1 MARTDTLL
9 LVVKYIIA
17 HSSWSNTIELH
28 AADLPESFQLTKAV
42 LVIPDGGYSNLSL
55 PVSQEMFTF
64 WCYGTTPQEAR
75 TVVDTI
81 QTIFTR
87 TKPAAVTMPSGTG
100 YFLTATGSYDVI
112 SNVFID
118 EAGIEQTL
126 NNNFVKEDGSEQ
138 QIFFVNGVPMWPSSL
153 LGHPRLFEATD
164 QRVFEATDNRVF
176 EV

>member
-100 YFLTATGSYDVI
+100 YFLTAR
-112 SNVFID
+112 
-118 EAGIEQTL
+118 
-126 NNNFVKEDGSEQ
+126 
-138 QIFFVNGVPMWPSSL
+138 
-153 LGHPRLFEATD
+153 RLFGP
-164 QRVFEATDNRVF
+164 VFHREPDTTWPRWSVSFDMTLADV
-176 EV
+176 ED